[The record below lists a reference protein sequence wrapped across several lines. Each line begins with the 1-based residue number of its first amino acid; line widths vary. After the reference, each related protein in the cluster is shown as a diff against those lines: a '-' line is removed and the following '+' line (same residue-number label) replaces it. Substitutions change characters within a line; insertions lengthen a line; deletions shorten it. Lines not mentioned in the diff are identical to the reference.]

1 MGNSGFFQLSLLGV
15 DKQPAQDPD
24 TDVRF
29 VRAMDGTAILE
40 KAGLAFPNTYDFPLP
55 AFPQERALVCWITP
69 ARYRTCHS
77 DIFTLTDG
85 QTLSQS
91 PLVLRNPDKW
101 NARFTHW
108 NELSPAFKPLKDI
121 LAGSSAVTVKEGG
134 QPLGNFAGD
143 NYDDVDEIRAILA
156 KTALLNLFAKMNR
169 VPVVNQP
176 ASNWFQFV
184 QKVLV
189 IGRERFIGIVA
200 EEMWRLVSDVYNN
213 IDRNIDRHPAFV
225 RADTVLHTGNI
236 PAPYDAEV
244 TQMLSVKSNDSY
256 GNLQLTMAKS
266 QGSVT
271 AGPVFLVDADI
282 DEDLEFF
289 AHAQDLFVHMFSGGT
304 HPFDV
309 HEILFCMYGPMEL
322 GYELV

>member
-1 MGNSGFFQLSLLGV
+1 MGNSGFFQLSLRNV
-15 DKQPAQDPD
+15 SNQPAQDPD

-29 VRAMDGTAILE
+29 ERAMGGTGIIE
-40 KAGLAFPNTYDFPLP
+40 RTGLVFPQTYDFTVP

-77 DIFTLTDG
+77 EIFTLTDG

-108 NELSPAFKPLKDI
+108 NDLSPAFKPLKDV
-121 LAGSSAVTVKEGG
+121 LTGSNAVTVKESG

-143 NYDDVDEIRAILA
+143 NYDDVDELRAILA
-156 KTALLNLFAKMNR
+156 KAALLNLFAKMNR
-169 VPVVNQP
+169 VPVVNQS

-200 EEMWRLVSDVYNN
+200 EELWLLVSNIYNN
-213 IDRNIDRHPAFV
+213 IGSYRGFV
-225 RADTVLHTGNI
+225 RSDTVLHTGNI

-244 TQMLSVKSNDSY
+244 AQMLSVKSNDPH

-266 QGSVT
+266 QGGATES
-271 AGPVFLVDADI
+271 PVFLLDADI

-309 HEILFCMYGPMEL
+309 HEILFVTYGPMDL

>member
-1 MGNSGFFQLSLLGV
+1 MGNSGFFQLSLLNV
-15 DKQPAQDPD
+15 SSQPAQDPD

-29 VRAMDGTAILE
+29 VRAMDGTTILE
-40 KAGLAFPNTYDFPLP
+40 KTGLVFPKTYNFPVP

-77 DIFTLTDG
+77 GIFTLTDG
-85 QTLSQS
+85 QTLPQS
-91 PLVLRNPDKW
+91 PLVLRSPGKW

-108 NELSPAFKPLKDI
+108 NDLSPAFKPLKDV
-121 LAGSSAVTVKEGG
+121 LAASNAVTVKEDG

-143 NYDDVDEIRAILA
+143 NYDDVDEMRAILA
-156 KTALLNLFAKMNR
+156 KTALLNLFAKMNK

-176 ASNWFQFV
+176 ADNWFQFV

-200 EEMWRLVSDVYNN
+200 EEMWRLVGDIYNN
-213 IDRNIDRHPAFV
+213 IDSYPGFV

-244 TQMLSVKSNDSY
+244 TQMLSVKSNDPH

-266 QGSVT
+266 EGPGT
-271 AGPVFLVDADI
+271 ATPVFLVDADI

-289 AHAQDLFVHMFSGGT
+289 AHAQDLFVHVFSGGT

-309 HEILFCMYGPMEL
+309 HEILFVTYGLMDL
-322 GYELV
+322 GYDLV